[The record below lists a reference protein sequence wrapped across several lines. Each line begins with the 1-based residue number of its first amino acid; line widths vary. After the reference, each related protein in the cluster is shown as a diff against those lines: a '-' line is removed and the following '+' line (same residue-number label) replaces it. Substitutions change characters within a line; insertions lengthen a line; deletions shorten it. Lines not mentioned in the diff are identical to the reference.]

1 MSVLS
6 SVAVFCG
13 ANPGFEPY
21 FSEQAALLG
30 RTLARRGIRVV
41 FGGGSVGLMGILADA
56 VLAEGGA
63 ITGIITHQLHGL
75 ELGHVG
81 VEDMLM
87 VETMSQRRDL
97 LIRDTDGVITLPG
110 GYGSMDEHF
119 EALTLAQLHL
129 YQKPIG
135 LLNVHGYYDPL
146 LAMLDNMVQYGF
158 LRAHNRPLCLDAPTV
173 DELLQKMETYE
184 YQALEKWH

>member
-1 MSVLS
+1 MSSLS

-13 ANPGFEPY
+13 ANTGFEPY
-21 FSEQAALLG
+21 FAEQADLLG

-41 FGGGSVGLMGILADA
+41 FGGGSVGLMGVLADA

-87 VETMSQRRDL
+87 VETMSQRL
-97 LIRDTDGVITLPG
+97 ST
-110 GYGSMDEHF
+110 
-119 EALTLAQLHL
+119 
-129 YQKPIG
+129 
-135 LLNVHGYYDPL
+135 
-146 LAMLDNMVQYGF
+146 
-158 LRAHNRPLCLDAPTV
+158 
-173 DELLQKMETYE
+173 
-184 YQALEKWH
+184 